1 MELEASKLSN
11 NGQEDKMEIDGAV
24 MKNEGALPALLWND
38 LHDIVS
44 EKRFRRLLYYYL

>member
-11 NGQEDKMEIDGAV
+11 NGQEDKMEIYGAV

-44 EKRFRRLLYYYL
+44 EKRFRRPLCYL